1 MWFFPRPKFR
11 STGGGD
17 NVLRTGFLARLGNL
31 IVLQAIFVF
40 VAIALILFYPGPSR
54 EHSET
59 SGPIH
64 ALVQD
69 LGHRLLE
76 QYLNS
81 VSTTGGTSSGT
92 LREEIQLSGEGIT
105 SASLYL
111 VRSDGVVECLHSQA
125 SQLPTAESYE
135 FSEGIS
141 TIREG
146 LIRQAAA
153 ESPGFYLTNIV
164 NDVEKNIYYRPLGTD
179 LPVVL
184 VAGVNH
190 DLLISSKTDLQYA
203 LLLLFLVTVLLS
215 LMTIYLIWKRFR
227 QPLVHL
233 IKRLEKTADGELY
246 YQLETEGDI
255 ELNVLSSSF
264 NRLTKTLWSNQQEM
278 KTYNNRL
285 REINASLL
293 QSRLFLA
300 TLIDSSPSAIV
311 VTSRDGQIIIFNREA
326 AKVFGYSS
334 DQALGKNVSE
344 LFKQPVDMKIAD
356 ESEKPGFEAISLR
369 ADGSAFPVWVT
380 MTPSRSD
387 EGEIWAFV
395 YIIHDITESTSFQE
409 MMIRLDR
416 YSTRGEM
423 AGDIAHEINNYLAV
437 LSGNLELFPILLKKG
452 DPEKIEKKLEL
463 MRSTVDRV
471 ARFADGLMDT
481 NRDEA
486 TPEPTSLNQV
496 VENVLAFLKPQN
508 KFDSVEFNTR
518 LSSELPLIGL
528 DPGQVQQLMVN
539 LVNNATDAAIT
550 LGVKPQIRITT
561 QLVKEAGKSFAR
573 VEVADNGAGVPEEKV
588 EALFNRRFTTKR
600 KGHGI
605 GLVTCKRIMDA
616 HQGSISYHS
625 DSGAVFTCTFPYE
638 RTAVAEDVSGPA
650 GSSQPT
656 PSSPLVH
663 A

>member
-1 MWFFPRPKFR
+1 M
-11 STGGGD
+11 
-17 NVLRTGFLARLGNL
+17 RTGFLARLGHL

-40 VAIALILFYPGPSR
+40 AAIALVLFYPGPNKTS
-54 EHSET
+54 SEDA
-59 SGPIH
+59 GPFH
-64 ALVQD
+64 ATVQD
-69 LGHRLLE
+69 LGQRLLE
-76 QYLNS
+76 NYLQDPNLS
-81 VSTTGGTSSGT
+81 DQRATGT
-92 LREEIQLSGEGIT
+92 LRDEIQLSGEGIV
-105 SASLYL
+105 SAALFM
-111 VRSDGVVECLHSQA
+111 VKGDGTVECLNALGPQMPTSSA
-125 SQLPTAESYE
+125 SDLT
-135 FSEGIS
+135 EGVS
-141 TIREG
+141 TIRQD
-146 LIRQAAA
+146 LIRHVAA
-153 ESPGFYLTNIV
+153 EAPGFFLSSII
-164 NDVEKNIYYRPLGTD
+164 NDEQKNVYYRPLGSD
-179 LPVVL
+179 IPAVL
-184 VAGVNH
+184 VATINH
-190 DLLISSKTDLQYA
+190 DLLISSRSELQYA
-203 LLLLFLVTVLLS
+203 LIMLFLVSVLLS

-233 IKRLEKTADGELY
+233 IRRLEKTADGEVY

-255 ELNVLSSSF
+255 ELNVLSNTF

-278 KTYNNRL
+278 KSYNNRL

-326 AKVFGYSS
+326 CKVFGYSS
-334 DQALGKNVSE
+334 DDAVGRNVSE
-344 LFKQPVDMKIAD
+344 LFKQPINKKLSD
-356 ESEKPGFEAISLR
+356 EDDKPGFEAISLR

-380 MTPSRSD
+380 MTPTRSD
-387 EGEIWAFV
+387 EGDVWAFV
-395 YIIHDITESTSFQE
+395 YILHDITESTSFQE

-437 LSGNLELFPILLKKG
+437 LSGNLELLPIILKKG

-463 MRSTVDRV
+463 MRNTVDRV

-508 KFDSVEFNTR
+508 KFDAVEFTTI
-518 LSSELPLIGL
+518 LSSELQVIAV
-528 DPGQVQQLMVN
+528 DPGQVQQLLVN
-539 LVNNATDAAIT
+539 LVNNATDAAIAI
-550 LGVKPQIRITT
+550 GVKPDIRIATSCT
-561 QLVKEAGKSFAR
+561 LIEGNRYAQVS
-573 VEVADNGAGVPEEKV
+573 VADNGSGVPEEKV
-588 EALFNRRFTTKR
+588 EALFTRRFTTKR

-616 HQGSISYHS
+616 HQGKIEYHFV
-625 DSGAVFTCTFPYE
+625 DGAIFTCSFPYE
-638 RTAVAEDVSGPA
+638 RTAVVEQEVSPV
-650 GSSQPT
+650 QPT
-656 PSSPLVH
+656 SELVR

>member
-11 STGGGD
+11 AAKGED
-17 NVLRTGFLARLGNL
+17 IVMRTGFLARLGNL

-40 VAIALILFYPGPSR
+40 AALGLILFYPSPNR
-54 EHSET
+54 
-59 SGPIH
+59 SGDTLDTLTQQI
-64 ALVQD
+64 VQD
-69 LGHRLLE
+69 LAQRLLNRYQSE
-76 QYLNS
+76 QD
-81 VSTTGGTSSGT
+81 GTDHQSPA
-92 LREEIQLSGEGIT
+92 LRDEIQLNSEGIT
-105 SASLYL
+105 SAALFL
-111 VRSDGVVECLHSQA
+111 VHGDGTIACLQTLGSP
-125 SQLPTAESYE
+125 LPTEDGNFGAVTSA
-135 FSEGIS
+135 GIS
-141 TIREG
+141 QE
-146 LIRQAAA
+146 LIRHVAIEQ
-153 ESPGFYLTNIV
+153 PGFSLSSIV
-164 NDVEKNIYYRPLGTD
+164 SADQKNIYFRPLGSQS
-179 LPVVL
+179 PIVF

-190 DLLISSKTDLQYA
+190 DLLISSKSEMKYA
-203 LLLLFLVTVLLS
+203 LLLLFLVTILLS
-215 LMTIYLIWKRFR
+215 LLTIYLLWTRFR

-233 IKRLEKTADGELY
+233 IRRLEKTADGEVY

-255 ELNVLSSSF
+255 ELSVLSNTF

-326 AKVFGYSS
+326 GKVFGYSS
-334 DQALGKNVSE
+334 EEALGKTISD
-344 LFKQPVDMKIAD
+344 LFKQPVDMKAPED
-356 ESEKPGFEAISLR
+356 AERPGFEAISLR
-369 ADGSAFPVWVT
+369 SDGSAFPVFVT
-380 MTPSRSD
+380 MTPTRSD
-387 EGEIWAFV
+387 GGDIWAFV

-437 LSGNLELFPILLKKG
+437 LSGNLELLPIILKKG
-452 DPEKIEKKLEL
+452 DPQKIEKKLEL
-463 MRSTVDRV
+463 MRTTVDRV

-508 KFDSVEFNTR
+508 KFDTVEFNTV
-518 LSSELPLIGL
+518 LSSELGLIAI

-539 LVNNATDAAIT
+539 LVNNATDAA
-550 LGVKPQIRITT
+550 LAAGVKPRIAIKTSVVQIDGHR
-561 QLVKEAGKSFAR
+561 FAE
-573 VEVADNGAGVPEEKV
+573 VSVADNGQGVPEEKV
-588 EALFNRRFTTKR
+588 EALFARRFTTKR

-605 GLVTCKRIMDA
+605 GLVTCKRILDA
-616 HQGSISYHS
+616 HQGTIKYHF
-625 DSGAVFTCTFPYE
+625 DSGAVFTCAFPFE
-638 RTAVAEDVSGPA
+638 RTAAVVEAESQTESTPA
-650 GSSQPT
+650 T
-656 PSSPLVH
+656 PEYVRQ
-663 A
+663 

>member
-1 MWFFPRPKFR
+1 MWFFPRPKLR
-11 STGGGD
+11 STGGD
-17 NVLRTGFLARLGNL
+17 DAVMRSGFLARLGNL

-40 VAIALILFYPGPSR
+40 VAIALILFYPGQSR
-54 EHSET
+54 EYSES
-59 SGPIH
+59 SGPVH
-64 ALVQD
+64 ALIQD
-69 LGHRLLE
+69 LGQRLLE

-81 VSTTGGTSSGT
+81 TPTAMGATTGT
-92 LREEIQLSGEGIT
+92 LRDEIQLSGEGIT

-111 VRSDGVVECLHSQA
+111 VKSDGVVECLHSQGP
-125 SQLPTAESYE
+125 QLPTAESYE
-135 FSEGIS
+135 FSEAIP
-141 TIREG
+141 TIRQG

-164 NDVEKNIYYRPLGTD
+164 SDVEKNIYYRPLGTD

-190 DLLISSKTDLQYA
+190 DLLISNKTELQYA
-203 LLLLFLVTVLLS
+203 LLLLFLVAVLLS

-255 ELNVLSSSF
+255 ELNVLSNSF

-278 KTYNNRL
+278 KSYNNRL

-293 QSRLFLA
+293 QSRMFLA

-334 DQALGKNVSE
+334 DEALGKNVSE
-344 LFKQPVDMKIAD
+344 LFKQPVDLKIAD
-356 ESEKPGFEAISLR
+356 QNEKPGFEAISLR
-369 ADGSAFPVWVT
+369 SDGSAFPVWVT
-380 MTPSRSD
+380 MTPTRSD
-387 EGEIWAFV
+387 EGEVWAFV

-437 LSGNLELFPILLKKG
+437 LSGNLELLPILLKKG
-452 DPEKIEKKLEL
+452 DPQKIEKKLEL
-463 MRSTVDRV
+463 MRNTVDRV

-481 NRDEA
+481 NRDQA

-508 KFDSVEFNTR
+508 KFDSVEFKTQ

-539 LVNNATDAAIT
+539 LVNNATDAAIA

-561 QLVKEAGKSFAR
+561 QLVKEGGKSFAR

-616 HQGSISYHS
+616 HQGSISYRTEA
-625 DSGAVFTCTFPYE
+625 GAVFTCTFPYE
-638 RTAVAEDVSGPA
+638 RTVVEEVSEST
-650 GSSQPT
+650 GSPQPT
-656 PSSPLVH
+656 TTSPMVH